1 MRKLS
6 LPIRGIFTYSQPLI
20 LQYLLSHSLVHL
32 YACRIN
38 IQVSLTLPLIYS
50 TQHLTE
56 HKNYYLPKVYLY
68 YHFRERLWNQV
79 LNGPQSCM
87 GSLWKDFVVISG
99 EKSRIL
105 CLVSSLSEVSL
116 RPDHSRNKLDLINS
130 RVIIEMQTMQQILFR
145 SQFIEIKTNEQTKC
159 IKCLTI
165 KTPFRK
171 VIIITVIKELK
182 IRGDRTAMR
191 HWDYVCSKSNVW
203 NRNSIVL
210 LLKITIFLP
219 ENVFQAAMI

>member
-1 MRKLS
+1 M
-6 LPIRGIFTYSQPLI
+6 
-20 LQYLLSHSLVHL
+20 
-32 YACRIN
+32 
-38 IQVSLTLPLIYS
+38 
-50 TQHLTE
+50 
-56 HKNYYLPKVYLY
+56 YLY

-182 IRGDRTAMR
+182 IRGDRTAIR

-219 ENVFQAAMI
+219 ENVFQAAMICQEFWQKNFKKAPQKMATGGELSDLSYGAFRFGRGKCIRWIKNTRVTGRRWPRRGQTSF